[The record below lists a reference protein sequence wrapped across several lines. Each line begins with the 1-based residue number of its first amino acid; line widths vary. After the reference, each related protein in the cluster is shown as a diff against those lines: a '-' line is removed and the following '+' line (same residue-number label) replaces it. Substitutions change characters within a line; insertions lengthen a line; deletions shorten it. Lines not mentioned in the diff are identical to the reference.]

1 MGPNSRLKLGA
12 LSASLAILL
21 VSVPIHDDIEY
32 TLKSETKS
40 AETSSGNSLIDAPT
54 WRINDR
60 WVYSGELDVYDF
72 IVDSGVS
79 TNVNTLTGTLDVQVE
94 SINLVDVGGIQTLAY
109 TVAGTGDYRADNVQ
123 LEGQNGDVVVEMDTT
138 SIIRISDMAVIS
150 QTATIDTPSSLLI
163 I

>member
-1 MGPNSRLKLGA
+1 M
-12 LSASLAILL
+12 
-21 VSVPIHDDIEY
+21 
-32 TLKSETKS
+32 KSETKS

-94 SINLVDVGGIQTLAY
+94 SINLVDVGEFRPSPTPWPEPATTGQT
-109 TVAGTGDYRADNVQ
+109 TFSWKVR
-123 LEGQNGDVVVEMDTT
+123 
-138 SIIRISDMAVIS
+138 
-150 QTATIDTPSSLLI
+150 TATWSSKWIRPPLSV
-163 I
+163 